1 MLGILLTELE
11 KQEIEYLVKR
21 ELDELLY
28 DFEDRKIEGIVK
40 RAMEER
46 YRILFKL
53 YAKVASPAACSR
65 YVRNMK
71 FY

>member
-1 MLGILLTELE
+1 MFGILLTEIE

-28 DFEDRKIEGIVK
+28 DFEDKRIEGVVK

-53 YAKVASPAACSR
+53 FSKVASPSACSR
-65 YVRNMK
+65 YARNRK
-71 FY
+71 FD

>member
-1 MLGILLTELE
+1 MFGILLTEIE

-28 DFEDRKIEGIVK
+28 DFEDKRIEGVVK

-53 YAKVASPAACSR
+53 FSKVASPSVCSR
-65 YVRNMK
+65 YARSRK
-71 FY
+71 FD

>member
-1 MLGILLTELE
+1 MFGILLSEIE

-28 DFEDRKIEGIVK
+28 DFGDKRIEGVVK

-53 YAKVASPAACSR
+53 FSKVASPSTCSR
-65 YVRNMK
+65 YARSRK
-71 FY
+71 FD

>member
-1 MLGILLTELE
+1 MIGILLTEIE

-28 DFEDRKIEGIVK
+28 DFEDRKIEGVVK

-53 YAKVASPAACSR
+53 FSKVATPSKCSR
-65 YVRNMK
+65 YARNRK
-71 FY
+71 FD

>member
-1 MLGILLTELE
+1 MFGILLTEIE

-28 DFEDRKIEGIVK
+28 DFEDKRIEGVVK

-53 YAKVASPAACSR
+53 FSKVASPSACSR
-65 YVRNMK
+65 YARSRK
-71 FY
+71 FD

>member
-1 MLGILLTELE
+1 MFGVLLTEIE

-28 DFEDRKIEGIVK
+28 DFEDRRIEGVVK

-53 YAKVASPAACSR
+53 FSKVASPSECSR
-65 YVRNMK
+65 YARNRK
-71 FY
+71 FD

>member
-1 MLGILLTELE
+1 MFGILLTEIE

-28 DFEDRKIEGIVK
+28 DFEDRRIEGVVK

-53 YAKVASPAACSR
+53 FSKVASPSACSR
-65 YVRNMK
+65 YARNRK
-71 FY
+71 FD